1 MRLSVNLEP
10 DLYAVAKSLA
20 KSEDCSL
27 SSALNR
33 LVRRGLKQSTG
44 GGQIGVSMRNKLPV
58 SQGTIPI
65 TADLVQEIE
74 SEG

>member
-33 LVRRGLKQSTG
+33 LVRRGLERSADSEQVGK
-44 GGQIGVSMRNKLPV
+44 RNKLPV
-58 SQGTIPI
+58 SRGTTPI
-65 TADLVQEIE
+65 TADLMREIE